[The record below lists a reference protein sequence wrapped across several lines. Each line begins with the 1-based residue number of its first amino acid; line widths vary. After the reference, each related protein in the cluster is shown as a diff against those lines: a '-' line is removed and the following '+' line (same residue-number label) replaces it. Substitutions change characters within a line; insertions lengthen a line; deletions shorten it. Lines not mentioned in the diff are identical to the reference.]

1 MRRLISGQV
10 PCIHSGPSHPG
21 YPPWDS
27 NPDPRGLNALALP
40 IGLEG
45 YGAADRVRTGDLN
58 VGNVVLSLLSYNR
71 MEPAP
76 RVELGPPPY
85 HGGVLPL
92 SPSRPSWDAWIRTT
106 TTAVKARRPAVS
118 RHPMGSL
125 LPGSNRHPARYRRA
139 ALIQLRQ
146 GGRGSALGG
155 TRTRNIRHLGPVWI
169 PDWST
174 STYEPQRG
182 LEPRTPPLRRACS
195 DRLSYRGAAT
205 RAGIEPACS

>member
-58 VGNVVLSLLSYNR
+58 VGNVALSLLSYNR

-118 RHPMGSL
+118 RHPIGSL

-146 GGRGSALGG
+146 GGGGVRSA
-155 TRTRNIRHLGPVWI
+155 
-169 PDWST
+169 
-174 STYEPQRG
+174 G
-182 LEPRTPPLRRACS
+182 LEPATSGISGRSGYQIGVRAPTSLSADSNRGPRR
-195 DRLSYRGAAT
+195 YEG
-205 RAGIEPACS
+205 RALTV